1 MNCRQFALLAFA
13 IQLLAFTAQAA
24 AGPVLDRI
32 RASEKVVIGYR
43 EASVPFSYV
52 VGGSAPM
59 GYAID
64 LCQRFVLA
72 LRKELQLKKIDVE
85 YKLVTSSTRIPSVV
99 NGAVD
104 LECESTTN
112 NADRRKQVAFVLPH
126 YVTGTRYVVRQDSPV
141 GELVD
146 FMGKKL
152 VSTVGTS
159 PLKAIRQANRE
170 RLMGIEIGEVTDHVR
185 GIEMVESGAADGF
198 AMDEVLLYGLLAGRP
213 GAEKLKIVG
222 KYLTI
227 EALGIMVSRDDP
239 ELKRVL
245 DAEMRRLISTGEAAE
260 IHDRWF
266 VRPIPP
272 HSRSLGLPMNY
283 LHRDFWKFPSDYVP
297 N

>member
-1 MNCRQFALLAFA
+1 MKPSHFVALALL
-13 IQLLAFTAQAA
+13 LLAPLARVAA

-32 RASEKVVIGYR
+32 RAAEKVVIGYR
-43 EASVPFSYV
+43 EASIPFSYV
-52 VGGSAPM
+52 VGNGPPI
-59 GYAID
+59 GYAMD
-64 LCQRFVLA
+64 LCQRFVTA
-72 LRKELQLKKIDVE
+72 LRKDLQLKKLEVE
-85 YKLVTSSTRIPSVV
+85 FKLVTSATRIPSVAA
-99 NGAVD
+99 GQVD

-112 NADRRKQVAFVLPH
+112 NAERRGQVAFVLPH
-126 YVTGTRYVVRQDSPV
+126 YVTGTRYVVRKDSPV
-141 GELVD
+141 AELSD
-146 FMGKKL
+146 FMGRKL

-170 RLMGIEIGEVTDHVR
+170 RLMGIDIGEVADHVR

-213 GAEKLKIVG
+213 HPGKLKIVG

-227 EALGIMVSRDDP
+227 EALGIMISRDDP
-239 ELKRVL
+239 DLKRLL
-245 DAEMRRLISTGEAAE
+245 DAEMRRLISTGEATE

-272 HSRSLGLPMNY
+272 RHQALGLPMNY
-283 LHRDFWKFPSDYVP
+283 LHRDFWKFPSDFVP

>member
-1 MNCRQFALLAFA
+1 MRSHFAFLALVLC
-13 IQLLAFTAQAA
+13 QLVPGAPQAA

-52 VGGSAPM
+52 VGDGPPI

-64 LCQRFVLA
+64 LCRRFVAA
-72 LRKELQLKKIDVE
+72 LRTELQLKKLDVE
-85 YKLVTSSTRIPSVV
+85 YKLVTSSSRIPSVV
-99 NGAVD
+99 AGAVD

-112 NADRRKQVAFVLPH
+112 NAERRRQVAFILPH
-126 YVTGTRYVVRQDSPV
+126 YVTGTRYVVRQGSPV
-141 GELVD
+141 AELAD
-146 FMGKKL
+146 FMGRKL

-170 RLMGIEIGEVTDHVR
+170 RLMGIDIGEVADHVR

-213 GAEKLKIVG
+213 NPGSLKIVG

-227 EALGIMVSRDDP
+227 EALGIMVSREDP
-239 ELKRVL
+239 ELKRML
-245 DAEMRRLISTGEAAE
+245 DAEMRRLISTGEATE

-266 VRPIPP
+266 VRAIPP
-272 HSRSLGLPMNY
+272 RRRALGLPMNY
-283 LHRDFWKFPSDYVP
+283 LHRDFWKFPSDFVP

>member
-1 MNCRQFALLAFA
+1 MNCRQLALLAFA
-13 IQLLAFTAQAA
+13 TQLLAFTAQSA

-52 VGGSAPM
+52 VGDGPPM

-72 LRKELQLKKIDVE
+72 LRKELQLRKIDVE

-99 NGAVD
+99 NGSVD

-126 YVTGTRYVVRQDSPV
+126 YVTGTRYVVRKDSPV
-141 GELVD
+141 SELVD

-170 RLMGIEIGEVTDHVR
+170 RLMGIDIGEVTDHVR

-213 GAEKLKIVG
+213 SAERLKIVG

-272 HSRSLGLPMNY
+272 HNRSLGLPMNY